1 MIKKLLRPISLM
13 LALSLF
19 AGTLT
24 ASAEPASDET
34 LPEQAVIIDAQTD
47 TFGGDEG
54 DTVPEQA
61 VSSFDSADTM
71 QNMVYL
77 QNGMRAVV
85 VTPSVDFFTGEQTD
99 ASLATELNDITDR
112 VVSYGMNSLLI
123 NTDHENVSYYDLEI
137 NSSERGVIG
146 SAIDAAHEKGLSA
159 YVVLDVNRLITTV
172 LEQGGGL
179 KDGFSAQ
186 VHKFVM
192 KYACEGIILTNY
204 YTADSPEMYAE
215 YMRCGSGIGYQNWL
229 YETNEYVVRSVADI
243 VRRTNNT
250 VAVGLMINDMW
261 ANYTSHE
268 DGSVTADPV
277 EAYFDGFS
285 DTRKY
290 VEQGYA
296 DFVMIKAY
304 GSTSDGSLKFENVVA
319 WWYELAQ
326 NNDAKAYVLHLN
338 EKIGVYSGWY
348 EDQLLR
354 QLTVME
360 DYENLGGSAFNS
372 LASLDANPLGTTDT
386 LLKYFDKQINTDTI
400 FEDLVMTSPSS
411 TSFVTYDN
419 SVKFM
424 GTFDENFDVYFD
436 GKKIELNEVGNF
448 YFQKELNV
456 GWNSFVIEHK
466 GKQIKYSIE
475 RRVDVMT
482 SIEHEEGEALKVEGG
497 TEISLKAV
505 AYGGSA
511 VSASIGGQVINL
523 TEREGSAEELGDA
536 NSSYMIYTGT
546 YTAPAGIIG
555 SEQYLGEIVY
565 YANYYGYEEY
575 MTGGTVTVAAKPE
588 PPKNN
593 ITAEFIADQS
603 AVGTGEVVATMP
615 AVVSDSEY
623 IEYLRVIDNY
633 TMVYDAMTTGDVQS
647 PAFCQLPAG
656 TLDYIKSKS
665 GGYYV
670 TTSGKRFA
678 ASDVTTFT
686 DTGLGN
692 NALVIKEIGNQSGKS
707 YIKINLRYK
716 SSYNI
721 TAPVAYHNDLDGS
734 YGVENFNADKV
745 YITFDNVTSVTKL
758 PSFDYCT
765 LFSAGEWETVNVDGI
780 EKFRLALT
788 LREAGIYS
796 GNSSYYDGNGDLVIE
811 FGVPTPVLYD
821 KVIVIDPGHGYGK
834 TAAKLDPGAI
844 GNVTEQSVNLAV
856 AIELEKQLKALGA
869 NVVRLKTESE
879 FIATETRP
887 DVARTYGAD
896 MFISLHCNSATN
908 TSASGVEV
916 YYFTSF
922 SQPLARAINNQL
934 ASYYQNNVYTD
945 GRNCSRGDKYSYYW
959 VTLQQDF
966 PSVLVEMGFIS
977 NEEECM
983 AMADPTHQTGLANA
997 IANGVYSYFARST
1010 LAYSGNGNDSAPD
1023 ISVQPSVPEQPDEPV
1038 APEEPDEPEIPEE
1051 PDEPDEPEVPET
1063 PDEPVAPL
1071 PDEDEESDEAPE
1083 EEPDED
1089 YTDMSPED
1097 ILESLLPNQNTG
1109 GGIPV
1114 Q

>member
-1 MIKKLLRPISLM
+1 MKKKLLRPISVIM
-13 LALSLF
+13 ALSLLIGSTT
-19 AGTLT
+19 AG
-24 ASAEPASDET
+24 AEPAVTTVVDAS
-34 LPEQAVIIDAQTD
+34 AVID
-47 TFGGDEG
+47 TSQEPQDSTGAPEVVAPYEG
-54 DTVPEQA
+54 E
-61 VSSFDSADTM
+61 SSFAGMETAGS
-71 QNMVYL
+71 MVYL
-77 QNGMRAVV
+77 PNGLKAVMA
-85 VTPSVDFFTGEQTD
+85 TPSVDFYKGEQTD
-99 ASLATELNDITDR
+99 ASLASELTDMVDR
-112 VVSYGMNSLLI
+112 VSGYGLNALLI
-123 NTDHENVSYYDLEI
+123 NTDHEDISYYDLEI

-146 SAIDAAHEKGLSA
+146 SAIDAAHERGLSA
-159 YVVLDVNRLITTV
+159 YVVLDVNRLISAV

-179 KDGFSAQ
+179 KDGFSAE

-204 YTADSPEMYAE
+204 YTADSPEMYEE

-229 YETNEYVVRSVADI
+229 YETNEYVVRSIADI
-243 VRRTNNT
+243 VRRTNNS

-268 DGSVTADPV
+268 SGSVTADSV

-290 VEQGYA
+290 VEKGYA
-296 DFVMIKAY
+296 DLVLVKAY
-304 GSTSDGSLKFENVVA
+304 GSTSDGSLNFENVID
-319 WWYELAQ
+319 WWYDLAEA
-326 NNDAKAYVLHLN
+326 NGAKAYVLHLN
-338 EKIGVYSGWY
+338 ERIGQYSGWY

-360 DYENLGGSAFNS
+360 DYENIGGSAFNS

-386 LLKYFDKQINTDTI
+386 LLKYFAKQINTDTI

-411 TSFVTYDN
+411 TSFVTYDP

-436 GKKIELNEVGNF
+436 GEKIKLNEVGNF

-456 GWNSFVIEHK
+456 GWNTFVIEHK

-482 SIEHEEGEALKVEGG
+482 SIEHTDDEALRVEGG

-505 AYGGSA
+505 AYGGSS

-523 TEREGSAEELGDA
+523 KEREGSAEELGDA

-565 YANYYGYEEY
+565 YANYKGYEEY
-575 MTGGTVTVAAKPE
+575 ITGGTVTVEAKPE
-588 PPKNN
+588 PPKND
-593 ITAEFIADQS
+593 IVAEFVEDQS

-623 IEYLRVIDNY
+623 IEYIRVINDY
-633 TMVYDAMTTGDVQS
+633 TMVYDAMTAGAVPS
-647 PAFCQLPAG
+647 PVFCQLPAG
-656 TLDYIKSKS
+656 TLDYYKSSS
-665 GGYYV
+665 GGYII

-678 ASDVTTFT
+678 AEDVTMFT

-692 NALVIKEIGNQSGKS
+692 NALVIKEIGNQGGKS

-721 TAPVAYHNDLDGS
+721 TAPVAYHDDLDGS
-734 YGVENFNADKV
+734 YGVENYNADKV

-765 LFSAGEWETVNVDGI
+765 LFSAGEWETVDVGGI
-780 EKFRLALT
+780 QKFRLALT

-796 GNSSYYDGNGDLVIE
+796 GNNSYYDANGDLVIE
-811 FGVPTPVLYD
+811 FAVPTPSLYG

-834 TAAKLDPGAI
+834 TPDKLDPGAI

-856 AIELEKQLKALGA
+856 AKELEAQLTALGA
-869 NVVRLKTESE
+869 TVVRLKTESE
-879 FIATETRP
+879 FIITETRP
-887 DVARTYGAD
+887 TVARAYGAD
-896 MFISLHCNSATN
+896 MFISLHCNSAAN
-908 TSASGVEV
+908 TEAKGVEV
-916 YYFTSF
+916 FYFTSF

-934 ASYYQNNVYTD
+934 ASYYENSVY
-945 GRNCSRGDKYSYYW
+945 GNGASCSRGDKYSYYW

-983 AMADPTHQTGLANA
+983 AMADPTHQKGLAAA
-997 IANGVYSYFARST
+997 IANGVYAYFARST
-1010 LAYSGNGNDSAPD
+1010 LTYSGNGSDNAPD
-1023 ISVQPSVPEQPDEPV
+1023 VPAGDEPADTPDEPV
-1038 APEEPDEPEIPEE
+1038 ETPEAPDAPLPDEDDDPVEVPEEEDDPE
-1051 PDEPDEPEVPET
+1051 DEPEVPEDD
-1063 PDEPVAPL
+1063 PEDEPAADDV
-1071 PDEDEESDEAPE
+1071 
-1083 EEPDED
+1083 
-1089 YTDMSPED
+1089 
-1097 ILESLLPNQNTG
+1097 G
-1109 GGIPV
+1109 GGIRV
-1114 Q
+1114 E

>member
-1 MIKKLLRPISLM
+1 MKKKLLRAISIIMTISM
-13 LALSLF
+13 LIGSTTAL
-19 AGTLT
+19 
-24 ASAEPASDET
+24 AEPAASTVVDAS
-34 LPEQAVIIDAQTD
+34 AVIDTSQEPLEITDA
-47 TFGGDEG
+47 
-54 DTVPEQA
+54 PEIVA
-61 VSSFDSADTM
+61 PSEDISSFAGIDTAES
-71 QNMVYL
+71 MVYL
-77 QNGMRAVV
+77 QNGMKAVI
-85 VTPSVDFFTGEQTD
+85 VTPSVDFYTGEQTD
-99 ASLATELNDITDR
+99 ASLAAELTDMMDK
-112 VVSYGMNSLLI
+112 VSGYGLNALLI
-123 NTDHENVSYYDLEI
+123 NTDYEDISYYDLEI

-146 SAIDAAHEKGLSA
+146 SAIDAAHERGLSA
-159 YVVLDVNRLITTV
+159 YVVLDVNRLISSV

-179 KDGFSAQ
+179 KDGFSAE

-192 KYACEGIILTNY
+192 KFACEGIILTNY
-204 YTADSPEMYAE
+204 YTADSPEMYEE

-229 YETNEYVVRSVADI
+229 YETNEYVVRSIADI
-243 VRRTNNT
+243 VRRTNNS

-261 ANYTSHE
+261 ANHTSHE
-268 DGSVTADPV
+268 SGSVTADSV

-296 DFVMIKAY
+296 DFVLVKAY
-304 GSTSDGSLKFENVVA
+304 GSTSDGALNFENVIK
-319 WWYELAQ
+319 WWYDLAEE
-326 NNDAKAYVLHLN
+326 NDAKAYVLHLN
-338 EKIGVYSGWY
+338 ERIGQYNGWY

-360 DYENLGGSAFNS
+360 DYENIGGSAFNS
-372 LASLDANPLGTTDT
+372 LASLDSNPLGTTDT
-386 LLKYFDKQINTDTI
+386 LLKYFAKQINTDTI

-411 TSFVTYDN
+411 TSFVTYDP

-456 GWNSFVIEHK
+456 GWNTFVIEHK

-482 SIEHEEGEALKVEGG
+482 SIEHDSSEALKVEGG

-505 AYGGSA
+505 AYGGSS

-523 TEREGSAEELGDA
+523 KEREGSAEELGDA

-546 YTAPAGIIG
+546 YTTPAGIIG

-565 YANYYGYEEY
+565 YANYKGYEEY
-575 MTGGTVTVAAKPE
+575 ITGGTVTVEAKPE

-593 ITAEFIADQS
+593 ITAQFVADQS
-603 AVGTGEVVATMP
+603 ALGTGEVVATMP

-623 IEYLRVIDNY
+623 IDYIRVINDH
-633 TMVYDAMTTGDVQS
+633 TIVYDAKTTGSIPS
-647 PAFCQLPAG
+647 PLFCQLPAG
-656 TLDYIKSKS
+656 TIDYYKSSS
-665 GGYYV
+665 GGYIT
-670 TTSGKRFA
+670 TTSGKRFE

-692 NALVIKEIGNQSGKS
+692 NALVIKEIGNQGGKS

-734 YGVENFNADKV
+734 YGVDNYNADKV

-765 LFSAGEWETVNVDGI
+765 LFSAGEWETVNDGGI

-788 LREAGIYS
+788 LRDAGIYS
-796 GNSSYYDGNGDLVIE
+796 GNSSSYDANGDLIIE
-811 FGVPTPVLYD
+811 FGVPTPTLYG
-821 KVIVIDPGHGYGK
+821 KVIVVDPGHGYGK
-834 TAAKLDPGAI
+834 TPDKLDPGAI

-856 AIELEKQLKALGA
+856 AKELEAQLTALGA
-869 NVVRLKTESE
+869 TVVRLKTESE
-879 FIATETRP
+879 FIPTETRP
-887 DVARTYGAD
+887 DVARAYGAD
-896 MFISLHCNSATN
+896 MFISLHCNSAAN
-908 TSASGVEV
+908 TSANGVEV
-916 YYFTSF
+916 FYFSSF

-934 ASYYQNNVYTD
+934 VSYYNNNVYSD
-945 GRNCSRGDKYSYYW
+945 GRNCDRGDKYSYYW

-966 PSVLVEMGFIS
+966 PSVLVEIGFIS

-983 AMADPTHQTGLANA
+983 AMADSAHQKGLAGA
-997 IANGVYSYFARST
+997 IANGVYSYFARSS
-1010 LAYSGNGNDSAPD
+1010 LAYSGNGSDN
-1023 ISVQPSVPEQPDEPV
+1023 
-1038 APEEPDEPEIPEE
+1038 APEIPVVPVVPSEPDEPEDIPDEPVEPVEPDQPEE
-1051 PDEPDEPEVPET
+1051 PVAPPPEEDEPIAPDEPE
-1063 PDEPVAPL
+1063 DEPDL
-1071 PDEDEESDEAPE
+1071 PDETYESEESTESEEIPE
-1083 EEPDED
+1083 
-1089 YTDMSPED
+1089 S
-1097 ILESLLPNQNTG
+1097 SG
-1109 GGIPV
+1109 GGIRV
-1114 Q
+1114 E